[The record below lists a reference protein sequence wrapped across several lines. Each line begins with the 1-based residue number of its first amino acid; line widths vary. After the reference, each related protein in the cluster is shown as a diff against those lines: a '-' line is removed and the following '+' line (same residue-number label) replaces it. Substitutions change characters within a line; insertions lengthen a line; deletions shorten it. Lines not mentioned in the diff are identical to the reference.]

1 MKHPD
6 RSISFS
12 IVRFMAVLNRF
23 FVFNQKNWVIGLLGA
38 AGLVFSMWMLPVL
51 FLDGPVERIGF
62 RMIEGTAMFFYVAGG
77 LVLTSRIFFEL
88 HSSNTSFQFLTLP
101 ASTFEKFSAAW
112 LISSVGYTAVAV
124 AVIFL
129 LSILIESISA
139 LKSGIW
145 DNFRLFNPFETD
157 NRHRFASYMFYH
169 SVFLLGAI
177 YFRKNNFLKTLLV
190 IITFFIGLFFIIAI
204 AGLILSFMMFTES
217 FSFEYQLIETAA
229 IWQSFLTYLIGIF
242 LIALFLLS
250 GYLQLKNKQVA

>member
-1 MKHPD
+1 
-6 RSISFS
+6 
-12 IVRFMAVLNRF
+12 
-23 FVFNQKNWVIGLLGA
+23 
-38 AGLVFSMWMLPVL
+38 
-51 FLDGPVERIGF
+51 
-62 RMIEGTAMFFYVAGG
+62 
-77 LVLTSRIFFEL
+77 
-88 HSSNTSFQFLTLP
+88 
-101 ASTFEKFSAAW
+101 
-112 LISSVGYTAVAV
+112 
-124 AVIFL
+124 
-129 LSILIESISA
+129 
-139 LKSGIW
+139 
-145 DNFRLFNPFETD
+145 
-157 NRHRFASYMFYH
+157 MFYH